1 MSGYA
6 AANHSVVTET
16 LTGSPPSPISLILNR
31 ILLETGAIDRR
42 KRRNYRGHVRRVKLG
57 GIRLRSGFLLANRV
71 ERGRALPPKLIAGGF
86 GRGNG
91 WGPPPFSSHLDRL
104 LARGAQRG
112 AAAEQQ
118 KRPEIFVVEG
128 QLQAGEDRKSTRLNS
143 SHSSISY
150 AVFCLKKKKVYEHAT
165 PQ

>member
-6 AANHSVVTET
+6 AANHSAVTET

-86 GRGNG
+86 GRANG
-91 WGPPPFSSHLDRL
+91 WGPHPSPPILIAYLLEAPSAAPPPNSRSDRRSSSLKVSCKPANQSNSAPAP
-104 LARGAQRG
+104 ARAR
-112 AAAEQQ
+112 E
-118 KRPEIFVVEG
+118 
-128 QLQAGEDRKSTRLNS
+128 
-143 SHSSISY
+143 
-150 AVFCLKKKKVYEHAT
+150 
-165 PQ
+165 